1 MVFFWVGESYL
12 VIHILCV
19 QSYLRHALPQA
30 AWPPD
35 SSAADGAAGPE
46 VVLPG
51 GGNDAHVEVA
61 LRRAVQGDGVHA
73 EGAAVGLGK
82 FKFEY

>member
-1 MVFFWVGESYL
+1 MGESYL

-19 QSYLRHALPQA
+19 QSYLRDALPQA

-35 SSAADGAAGPE
+35 SSSANGAAGPE

-51 GGNDAHVEVA
+51 GGDHAHVEVA
-61 LRRAVQGDGVHA
+61 LGRVVQGDGVHA

-82 FKFEY
+82 V